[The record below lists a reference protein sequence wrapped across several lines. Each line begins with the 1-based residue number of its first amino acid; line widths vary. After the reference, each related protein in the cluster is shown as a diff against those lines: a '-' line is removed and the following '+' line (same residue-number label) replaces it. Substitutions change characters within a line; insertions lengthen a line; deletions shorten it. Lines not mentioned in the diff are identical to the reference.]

1 MFSFSGFARNGSFSS
16 VFLCAVFAVG
26 CENVTTSPLCTSEN
40 SIESLPGSSGQYSL
54 AIQDQDYNVAVTEF
68 EVTNSTNSIS
78 LKSASLDEQG
88 VLCSWQNGWTVAQ
101 QKDADTGGYKYSRV
115 SVTSTGMSW
124 QPIVFD
130 RAGLNAAGIPTTI
143 IKSEGHQL
151 LSKLPLLQSFG
162 TLGLSD
168 SINAMIIDNSNTDW
182 RSVTKFSHSSP
193 GGLILVRK

>member
-1 MFSFSGFARNGSFSS
+1 MFSFSGIARNGFLSS
-16 VFLCAVFAVG
+16 VVLCAVFAVG

-40 SIESLPGSSGQYSL
+40 SIDSLPGSTGQYTL
-54 AIQDQDYNVAVTEF
+54 AIQDQDYNVAVTEI
-68 EVTNSTNSIS
+68 EVANSSNSIS

-88 VLCSWQNGWTVAQ
+88 SLCSWQNGWTVAQ

-115 SVTSTGMSW
+115 SVTSTGMIW

-130 RAGLNAAGIPTTI
+130 RAGLTAAGVPTTVV
-143 IKSEGHQL
+143 KSDGNHL
-151 LSKLPLLQSFG
+151 LSKLPLLRNFG

>member
-1 MFSFSGFARNGSFSS
+1 MFSFSGITRNG
-16 VFLCAVFAVG
+16 FLCSAVVCAVFSVG
-26 CENVTTSPLCTSEN
+26 CENITTSPLCNSEN
-40 SIESLPGSSGQYSL
+40 SIDSLPGSSGKYTL

-68 EVTNSTNSIS
+68 EVTNSSTSIS
-78 LKSASLDEQG
+78 LKNASLDEQG

-115 SVTSTGMSW
+115 SVTSSGMIW

-130 RAGLNAAGIPTTI
+130 RAGLTAAGIPTTVV
-143 IKSEGHQL
+143 KSEGLQL
-151 LSKLPLLQSFG
+151 LSKHPLLQNFG

-168 SINAMIIDNSNTDW
+168 TINAMIIDNSNSDW
-182 RSVTKFSHSSP
+182 RSVAKFSHSSP